1 MDLKTEALN
10 PKWWLVIT
18 AIVHTFV
25 GMLSTYDS
33 SNDNETMILG
43 IMLIIPV
50 YMLYAAFMTEGQAQ
64 ARLAAVIAGP
74 IVVWF
79 LVCAAM
85 GLEVTYA
92 TENVTWE
99 LSAELIPPLL
109 FWGMTALTG
118 ILGWNSSNMDKTVLA
133 LKVCGWSSIAMGM
146 IFFLIPEWYAE
157 LEGANTEN
165 IAWLRN
171 LGAALIAINGVGALL
186 AARDPIAER
195 NLYDVVM
202 LASVLETIAL
212 GWSTITWEFSA
223 TKEIFITGPL
233 ILAALVSIALIILRP
248 KIVEN

>member
-1 MDLKTEALN
+1 MKKKVLMSDMNK
-10 PKWWLVIT
+10 
-18 AIVHTFV
+18 
-25 GMLSTYDS
+25 
-33 SNDNETMILG
+33 
-43 IMLIIPV
+43 
-50 YMLYAAFMTEGQAQ
+50 
-64 ARLAAVIAGP
+64 AV
-74 IVVWF
+74 
-79 LVCAAM
+79 
-85 GLEVTYA
+85 
-92 TENVTWE
+92 
-99 LSAELIPPLL
+99 
-109 FWGMTALTG
+109 LT
-118 ILGWNSSNMDKTVLA
+118 
-133 LKVCGWSSIAMGM
+133 LKVCGWSSIAMGL

-233 ILAALVSIALIILRP
+233 VLAALVSIALIILRP